1 MGLKERNATF
11 IYLLVLLALAMCL
24 PGGAFLGVP
33 PAPMLNM
40 PPAAPGGA
48 GEAAV
53 APGYPGGAAGIP
65 PNEGAPKDGG
75 CCGCCCCPTPAPP
88 KAKLAGVLLVFCI
101 ELAA

>member
-53 APGYPGGAAGIP
+53 APG
-65 PNEGAPKDGG
+65 
-75 CCGCCCCPTPAPP
+75 
-88 KAKLAGVLLVFCI
+88 
-101 ELAA
+101 